1 MLQTGIVQKLYHN
14 TAQIKI
20 TRSSA
25 CGESCASCGLCPGK
39 EMLAE
44 ADNAVGA
51 AVGDTVLIDMSDKKV
66 LSAAFL
72 VYIVPLIAL
81 VSGYFTGAAI
91 FKAETP
97 AVLSALILM
106 AASFLAVMLIDKK
119 VKRRFTPRIVRVI
132 SHSEE

>member
-1 MLQTGIVQKLYHN
+1 MLQTGIVQKLYQN

-39 EMLAE
+39 EMLVE
-44 ADNAVGA
+44 ADNAAGA
-51 AVGDTVLIDMSDKKV
+51 SAGDTVLLDMSDKKV
-66 LSAAFL
+66 LGAAFL

-81 VSGYFTGAAI
+81 VLGYFMGSAI

-97 AVLSALILM
+97 AVLSALLLM
-106 AASFLAVMLIDKK
+106 AASFLMIMLIDKK
-119 VKRRFTPRIVRVI
+119 VKHRFTPRIVRII